1 MSAKIFLNIVSLVI
15 LYFCLSGLLSSIN
28 LLKEEL
34 KRAESIT
41 DKNVEIM
48 NNFLDKEQ
56 KEVIKNFFPSDE
68 E

>member
-56 KEVIKNFFPSDE
+56 KEVIKNFFPADE